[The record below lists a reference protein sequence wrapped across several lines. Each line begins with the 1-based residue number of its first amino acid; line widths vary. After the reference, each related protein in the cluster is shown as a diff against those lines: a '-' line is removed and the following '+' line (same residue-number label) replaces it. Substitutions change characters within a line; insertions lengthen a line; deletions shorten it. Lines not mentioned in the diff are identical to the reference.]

1 MAQTK
6 PPASGAPSAGEG
18 AVRTVCPYCGVGCGL
33 LVRTERG
40 RVTAIEGDP
49 EYPVNRGRTCRKPLE
64 LPSAVHAGDRATHP
78 LWRDRRDARFRTA
91 SWDDALGT
99 VAARLRAIV
108 DEHGPEAIAFYIS
121 GQLLTEDYY
130 AVNKLAK
137 GFLGTNN
144 VDSNSRLCMSSA
156 VAGYVGAFGSDGPP
170 PSYADIEAADCLLL
184 LGTNTAACHPIVW
197 SRIRDRQAE
206 GAFVICADPRRTATA
221 EASDLHLPVR
231 PGTDLVLLNA
241 MLCLLDDEGLT
252 DTDFIARHTSG
263 FEETLAAAREWPPE
277 RAEGVC
283 GVSAV
288 DIATAARRFGAERG
302 LALWS
307 MGANQSTVGTHK
319 NRAVINL
326 CLASGQIGKPGSGP
340 LSLTGQPNAMG
351 GRETGGACQLLPGYR
366 RVDSP
371 EDRAA
376 VEGHWGV
383 PGAISPEPGLP
394 AVDLFDALEGGRV
407 KAVWVVATNPAVSM
421 PDATRARAALERAEL
436 LVVQD
441 AYHPTETSA
450 LAHAVL
456 PAAAWPEKAGTMT
469 NSERRVAPVRPAL
482 DPPGEALPD
491 WRVFARLAA
500 ELGWAEHFA
509 WPDAA
514 AVFEELAALTAGR
527 VCDMS
532 GVDRALLER
541 EGSVQWPRPADAARA
556 SDRLYP
562 DHRYPTP
569 DGRARFEPTP
579 HRAPAERAGGDYP
592 LVLTTGRVAHHW
604 HTLTRT
610 GKSATL
616 TASDPEP
623 FVEVH
628 PLDAD
633 AAGLAHGESVRIV
646 SRRGQVTVS
655 ARVEDSV
662 PRGVVFSPFHWGALH
677 APPGAGA
684 TNAATHGAADPFSHQ
699 PELKAAAVR
708 LETAAGAPTDLEARV
723 RAAGA
728 LSCPAPVARN
738 GERRSAAGNG
748 ERRSAARS
756 SSPQSP
762 ARPRVVVVG
771 TGMAGLRVAEE
782 IVTRAPG
789 HALVTMLGEEPSPTY
804 NRILLS
810 RVLARTAELAD
821 IELRPESWYAE
832 LDIDL
837 RTGVRAV
844 AADLERRR
852 VVDADGIEHPYDAL
866 VLATGSRPFV
876 PPIGGADQPHVYSF
890 RTTEDA
896 LAIAAAAED
905 ARRAVVVGGGLLGL
919 EAAAGLLRR
928 GVEVTV
934 VEVSD
939 RLMAQQ
945 LDHGGAAMLR
955 RELEALGLR
964 ALPGRSVTRI
974 LRAGVVL
981 NGAEDLPADLV
992 VIAAGVRPEVSL
1004 AREAGLETRRGIL
1017 VDDELRASAPRV
1029 WAVGECA
1036 EHRGTVY
1043 GLWAPLAEQARVAG
1057 ASVLGEPA
1065 GFTGATVATTLKIA
1079 GVELFVGGAKEPADD
1094 GEEVVLSD
1102 TRRSLYRKL
1111 VLDGD
1116 RLTGAIVVNEP
1127 GVARRAVELLRT
1139 GDPLQPALL
1148 EPGADG
1154 DAEDADDPDAIVC
1167 SCNRVTRSELEE
1179 AIASSGLESVAEVA
1193 EATKATTGCGSCTGE
1208 VEELIANGSSGG
1220 NTGVKELKLEAAKVE
1235 A

>member
-1 MAQTK
+1 
-6 PPASGAPSAGEG
+6 
-18 AVRTVCPYCGVGCGL
+18 
-33 LVRTERG
+33 VRTERG
-40 RVTAIEGDP
+40 RITAVEGDP

-64 LPSAVHAGDRATHP
+64 LPSAVHARDRATKP
-78 LWRDRRDARFRTA
+78 LWRDRRDARFRAA
-91 SWDDALGT
+91 SWDDAMGT

-156 VAGYVGAFGSDGPP
+156 VAGYNGAFGSDGPP
-170 PSYADIEAADCLLL
+170 PSYADIDAADCMLL

-206 GAFVICADPRRTATA
+206 GAFVIYADPRRTQTA

-231 PGTDLVLLNA
+231 PGTDLALLNA
-241 MLCLLDDEGLT
+241 MLCVLDDEGLT
-252 DTDFIARHTSG
+252 DPDFIARHTSG
-263 FEETLAAAREWPPE
+263 WEETLAAAREWPPE
-277 RAEGVC
+277 RAEEVC
-283 GVSAV
+283 GVPAA
-288 DIATAARRFGAERG
+288 DIAAAARRFGAGRS

-319 NRAVINL
+319 NRALINL
-326 CLASGQIGKPGSGP
+326 CLASGQIGKPGAGP

-351 GRETGGACQLLPGYR
+351 GRETGGLCGLLPGYR
-366 RVDSP
+366 KVDSA

-376 VEGHWGV
+376 VEEHWGV
-383 PGAISPEPGLP
+383 PGGISPEPGLP
-394 AVDLFDALEGGRV
+394 AVDLFDALEAGRI

-421 PDATRARAALERAEL
+421 PDAARARAALERAEL
-436 LVVQD
+436 VVVQD

-469 NSERRVAPVRPAL
+469 NSERRVAPMRAAL
-482 DPPGEALPD
+482 EPPGEALPD
-491 WRVFARLAA
+491 WRIFARLAA
-500 ELGWAEHFA
+500 ELGWAEQFA

-514 AVFEELAALTAGR
+514 AVFDELAALTAGR

-532 GVDRALLER
+532 GVDRALLEQ
-541 EGSVQWPRPADAARA
+541 EGSVRWPYPADGDQA
-556 SDRLYP
+556 SERLYP

-592 LVLTTGRVAHHW
+592 LVLTTGRVANHW

-610 GKSATL
+610 GKSAAL
-616 TASDPEP
+616 AASDPEP

-633 AAGLAHGESVRIV
+633 AAGIEDGEPARIV
-646 SRRGQVTVS
+646 SRRGQATAR
-655 ARVEDSV
+655 ARVGDSV

-684 TNAATHGAADPFSHQ
+684 VNATTHGAADPVSHQ

-708 LETAAGAPTDLEARV
+708 LEPAAGGPTDLEARV
-723 RAAGA
+723 RGPARAP
-728 LSCPAPVARN
+728 SCPAPAAARN
-738 GERRSAAGNG
+738 GNG
-748 ERRSAARS
+748 ASAARND
-756 SSPQSP
+756 SPQSP

-771 TGMAGLRVAEE
+771 SGMAGLRTAEE

-789 HALVTMLGEEPSPTY
+789 HPRVTMLGEEPSPTY

-810 RVLARTAELAD
+810 KVLARSAELAD
-821 IELRPESWYAE
+821 IELKPESWYAE
-832 LDIDL
+832 FEIDL
-837 RTGVRAV
+837 RAGVRGV
-844 AADLERRR
+844 KADIERRR
-852 VVDADGIEHPYDAL
+852 VVDSEGVEHPYDAL

-876 PPIGGADQPHVYSF
+876 PPIGGADQQHVFSF

-896 LAIAAAAED
+896 LAIAAAAEH
-905 ARRAVVVGGGLLGL
+905 AGRAVVVGGGLLGL

-934 VEVSD
+934 VEFSD

-964 ALPGRSVTRI
+964 ALPGRSVTKI
-974 LRAGVVL
+974 LPKGVVL
-981 NGAEDLPADLV
+981 NGAEHLPADIV
-992 VIAAGVRPEVSL
+992 VIAAGVRPEISL
-1004 AREAGLETRRGIL
+1004 AKEAGLEIRRGIL
-1017 VDDELRASAPRV
+1017 VDDELRTSAPGV

-1043 GLWAPLAEQARVAG
+1043 GLWAPLAEQARAAG

-1065 GFTGATVATTLKIA
+1065 GFAGATVATTLKIA
-1079 GVELFVGGAKEPADD
+1079 GVELFVGGAKEPGDD

-1102 TRRSLYRKL
+1102 TRRSIYRKL
-1111 VLDGD
+1111 VVEGD

-1127 GVARRAVELLRT
+1127 GVARRVVELLRT

-1148 EPGADG
+1148 EPGGEG
-1154 DAEDADDPDAIVC
+1154 DAEDAEDPDAIVC
-1167 SCNRVTRSELEE
+1167 SCNRVTRGELED
-1179 AIASSGLESVAEVA
+1179 AIASEGIESVAEAA

-1208 VEELIANGSSGG
+1208 VEHLIANASSAG
-1220 NTGVKELKLEAAKVE
+1220 NTDVKELKLEGAKVE

>member
-1 MAQTK
+1 
-6 PPASGAPSAGEG
+6 
-18 AVRTVCPYCGVGCGL
+18 VRTD
-33 LVRTERG
+33 RG
-40 RVTAIEGDP
+40 RLTAIEGDP

-64 LPSAVHAGDRATHP
+64 LPSAVHASDRATHP

-91 SWDDALGT
+91 SWDDAMGT

-156 VAGYVGAFGSDGPP
+156 VAGYNGAFGSDGPP
-170 PSYADIEAADCLLL
+170 PSYADIDAADCLLL

-197 SRIRDRQAE
+197 SRIRDRQTE

-231 PGTDLVLLNA
+231 PGTDLALLNA
-241 MLCLLDDEGLT
+241 MLCVLDDEGLT
-252 DTDFIARHTSG
+252 DTDFIVRHTSG
-263 FEETLAAAREWPPE
+263 FEEALAAAREWPPE
-277 RAEGVC
+277 RAEEVC
-283 GVSAV
+283 GVPAV
-288 DIATAARRFGAERG
+288 DIAAAARRFGAGRS

-319 NRAVINL
+319 NRALINL
-326 CLASGQIGKPGSGP
+326 CLASGQIGKPGAGP

-351 GRETGGACQLLPGYR
+351 GRETGGLSGLLPGYR
-366 RVDSP
+366 QIDSAA
-371 EDRAA
+371 DRAA
-376 VEGHWGV
+376 VEEHWGV
-383 PGAISPEPGLP
+383 PGAISPQPGLP
-394 AVDLFDALEGGRV
+394 AVDLFDALEAGRV
-407 KAVWVVATNPAVSM
+407 KAVWVVATNPVVSM
-421 PDATRARAALERAEL
+421 PDASRARAALERAEL
-436 LVVQD
+436 VVVQD

-469 NSERRVAPVRPAL
+469 NSERRVAPMRAAL

-491 WRVFARLAA
+491 WRIFARLAA

-509 WPDAA
+509 WSDAA
-514 AVFEELAALTAGR
+514 AVFDEFAALTAGR

-541 EGSVQWPRPADAARA
+541 EGSVQWPRPADGDSA
-556 SDRLYP
+556 SGRLYP

-592 LVLTTGRVAHHW
+592 LLLTTGRVANHW

-610 GKSATL
+610 AKSAAL

-633 AAGLAHGESVRIV
+633 AAGLEHGEPVRIV
-646 SRRGQVTVS
+646 SRRGQSTVR

-677 APPGAGA
+677 VPAGAGGV
-684 TNAATHGAADPFSHQ
+684 NAATHGAADPISHQ

-708 LETAAGAPTDLEARV
+708 LEPAAGAPTDLAARV
-723 RAAGA
+723 RTASA
-728 LSCPAPVARN
+728 LTCPAPEARN
-738 GERRSAAGNG
+738 GKRPSGVRLD
-748 ERRSAARS
+748 
-756 SSPQSP
+756 SPQSP

-771 TGMAGLRVAEE
+771 TGMAGLRAAEE

-789 HALVTMLGEEPSPTY
+789 YARVTMLGLEPGPTY

-810 RVLARTAELAD
+810 KVLARTAELSD
-821 IELRPESWYAE
+821 IELKPESWYAE
-832 LDIDL
+832 LEIDL

-844 AADLERRR
+844 EADLERRR
-852 VVDADGIEHPYDAL
+852 VVDADGVEHPYDAL

-905 ARRAVVVGGGLLGL
+905 AGRAVVVGGGLLGL
-919 EAAAGLLRR
+919 EAAAGLLAR

-934 VEVSD
+934 VETAD

-964 ALPGRSVTRI
+964 ALPGRSVTKI
-974 LRAGVVL
+974 LPHGVVL
-981 NGAEDLPADLV
+981 NGAEHLPADLV
-992 VIAAGVRPEVSL
+992 VVAAGVRPEISL
-1004 AREAGLETRRGIL
+1004 AKEAGLETRRGIL
-1017 VDDELRASAPRV
+1017 VDDELRTSAPRV

-1065 GFTGATVATTLKIA
+1065 GFTGATTATTLKIA
-1079 GVELFVGGAKEPADD
+1079 GVELFVGGAKEPGED

-1127 GVARRAVELLRT
+1127 GVARRIVELLRT

-1154 DAEDADDPDAIVC
+1154 DAADADDPDAIVC
-1167 SCNRVTRSELEE
+1167 SCNRVTRGELEE
-1179 AIASSGLESVAEVA
+1179 AIASGGIESVAEVA

-1208 VEELIANGSSGG
+1208 VEQLIAAGSSGG
-1220 NTGVKELKLEAAKVE
+1220 NTDVKELKLEAAKVE